1 MSGGFASIFLSVL
14 IVKSHKIVTSV
25 LSTTS
30 CGVCSC
36 HFSMW
41 GSLKFL
47 RNIQCMKL
55 ATRSC
60 LWRYSV
66 LTIIGYAHTIWTTV
80 SSLSLSM
87 HWATDKIYY
96 IFSKK
101 RFSDTPVKWNFPIPK
116 INPKKAGG
124 GGGERGQPEPP
135 CDFSKRVFSRERV
148 KPCFYLGFI
157 IIISHVQKIG
167 RFSTSILTIFTNFS
181 DSLTFNC
188 CKRN

>member
-1 MSGGFASIFLSVL
+1 MSLEILSINNYR
-14 IVKSHKIVTSV
+14 
-25 LSTTS
+25 
-30 CGVCSC
+30 VCSYYMDYC
-36 HFSMW
+36 F
-41 GSLKFL
+41 F
-47 RNIQCMKL
+47 
-55 ATRSC
+55 
-60 LWRYSV
+60 
-66 LTIIGYAHTIWTTV
+66 
-80 SSLSLSM
+80 SLSLSM

-101 RFSDTPVKWNFPIPK
+101 RFSDTPVKWNFLSLRLTLK
-116 INPKKAGG
+116 RLEV

-135 CDFSKRVFSRERV
+135 CDFSKRVFSRENV

-188 CKRN
+188 CKETNDIGI